1 VDASLDYDLPGR
13 PRRRRAKPSGPAAG
27 PNWINQTLAENN
39 NYFSVGMFGTRPPA
53 SRAKDDKG
61 TDRCNAAFE
70 ALHVLAIDDVGTKVD
85 AARVRDMLGE
95 PSWQLETSPA
105 NYQWGYK
112 LDPVVTDLALVK
124 LVQHQLVDVLL
135 GQRRARDPGQ
145 NNVGRYMRLPFGTNG
160 KAAYAP
166 GGFKTKLT
174 ASSWKRTLELDKDLL
189 LKLDQA
195 WSQLPADPRDT
206 GTRPGAGT
214 STGTSGSSFHDP
226 DPEELPKADLAGQ
239 VLQDPVIQAFEVL
252 GCSATAR
259 AARPW
264 GGAGT

>member
-1 VDASLDYDLPGR
+1 VSACS
-13 PRRRRAKPSGPAAG
+13 
-27 PNWINQTLAENN
+27 AE
-39 NYFSVGMFGTRPPA
+39 RPPA

-145 NNVGRYMRLPFGTNG
+145 KNVGRYMRLPFGTNG

-166 GGFKTKLT
+166 GGFRP
-174 ASSWKRTLELDKDLL
+174 SSRHRAGSARLSWTRTCCSSSTRHGANCRRTL
-189 LKLDQA
+189 
-195 WSQLPADPRDT
+195 
-206 GTRPGAGT
+206 GTPGHVPGPGHRPGHLAPASMTPTPRSCPRPT
-214 STGTSGSSFHDP
+214 SRDR
-226 DPEELPKADLAGQ
+226 
-239 VLQDPVIQAFEVL
+239 
-252 GCSATAR
+252 CSRTR
-259 AARPW
+259 
-264 GGAGT
+264 